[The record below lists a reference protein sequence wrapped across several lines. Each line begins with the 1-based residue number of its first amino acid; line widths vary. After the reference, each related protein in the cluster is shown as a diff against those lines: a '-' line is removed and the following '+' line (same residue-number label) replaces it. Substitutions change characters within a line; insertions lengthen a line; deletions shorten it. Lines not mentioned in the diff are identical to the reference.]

1 MDSTDL
7 AIVAE
12 LMQKGRL
19 SWAELAAR
27 VGLSSP
33 GLIDRIRRL
42 EEKGVIRG
50 YSALIAPEAL
60 GLDLTAF
67 LLVAIEKPV
76 QRGGFLKRIRS
87 LSEVQ
92 ECHQVTGEFDYLL
105 KLRAR
110 DTRHLDQLINGELK
124 GMAGIRRVQVTVALS
139 TEKETPVLPLPM
151 LPESES
157 A

>member
-1 MDSTDL
+1 
-7 AIVAE
+7 
-12 LMQKGRL
+12 
-19 SWAELAAR
+19 

-67 LLVAIEKPV
+67 LLVAIEKPA
-76 QRGGFLKRIRS
+76 QRAGFLKRIRS

-110 DTRHLDQLINGELK
+110 DTRHLDLLINGELK

-139 TEKETPVLPLPM
+139 TEKETPALPLPI
-151 LPESES
+151 LSESES